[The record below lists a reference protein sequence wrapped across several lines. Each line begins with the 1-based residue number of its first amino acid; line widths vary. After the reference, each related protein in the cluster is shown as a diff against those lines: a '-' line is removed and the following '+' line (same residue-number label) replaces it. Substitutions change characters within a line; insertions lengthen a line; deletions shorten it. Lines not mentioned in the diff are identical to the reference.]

1 MIIDFKARRTTLV
14 ASPVDGRSGIPT
26 LTTLAESLLGIPITK
41 GEDYVVFVSRSRKVC
56 KIVFW
61 DERGACMVV
70 RRLNDGRFARF
81 LMRASGPAA
90 APLRRTNWR
99 RTGIAK
105 ICRQNGEECLKIYS
119 NQIDE

>member
-61 DERGACMVV
+61 DERWACMVV

-90 APLRRTNWR
+90 APITPDELAAYLDGEDLQAERR
-99 RTGIAK
+99 GM
-105 ICRQNGEECLKIYS
+105 LK
-119 NQIDE
+119 N